1 MLATPRCTSKAQCP
15 LCRSRVKA
23 KLILENSNNELYLD
37 PPLIRKKP
45 ITKIYSDQDDST
57 DDSSNQDDSS
67 DQDDSEVVYFDENQ
81 FSGIAELFANYDID
95 NPDHPYYG
103 NSPLNMESFNVW
115 PEMIISSDDSDEN
128 QFLGIAEL
136 FANYDIDNPDH
147 PYHEF
152 SDLNIFGPDMIINS
166 DTAIYEGISRLFE
179 VNDESRNTSEDD
191 SEDDS
196 DDNSDETSFV
206 ISGVLYGSNAYWS

>member
-1 MLATPRCTSKAQCP
+1 MWP
-15 LCRSRVKA
+15 
-23 KLILENSNNELYLD
+23 ENIINTD
-37 PPLIRKKP
+37 
-45 ITKIYSDQDDST
+45 YS
-57 DDSSNQDDSS
+57 
-67 DQDDSEVVYFDENQ
+67 DENQ
-81 FSGIAELFANYDID
+81 FS
-95 NPDHPYYG
+95 
-103 NSPLNMESFNVW
+103 
-115 PEMIISSDDSDEN
+115 
-128 QFLGIAEL
+128 GIAEL

-196 DDNSDETSFV
+196 DDSEDDSDEDSDGNSDETSFV